1 MNIIGNVLKEERLKN
16 NLTIEELSNISNI
29 SISTISKLENN
40 KIRDI
45 NNAFLYRICNILKL
59 DYESILRLK
68 WDLFPTFFNER
79 NHKFAGK

>member
-1 MNIIGNVLKEERLKN
+1 MSFLGSVLR
-16 NLTIEELSNISNI
+16 
-29 SISTISKLENN
+29 
-40 KIRDI
+40 
-45 NNAFLYRICNILKL
+45 NILKL